1 MTKRILAAA
10 AAALCLSAAGAQ
22 DWSNLL
28 KQAEDNTAFYE
39 TDFSAKYTIKQT
51 KPGRSSS
58 TTEAIIYRRDKASKW
73 TILITGPA
81 KEKGKGYLQSD
92 GTVWFFDPADRRFT
106 FSSISDKFQNTNAS
120 NADFAPQLYYS
131 AYDIV
136 SAKEEILYDKFDCV
150 LFELKAKEDAK
161 SKVEYQV
168 LKLWVTK
175 ADGLVRMKEDY
186 SKNGSQKLRTT
197 AISSYQSIPTNG
209 RKYSVPKEMM
219 IRDELNGKKIN
230 GKMEQETT
238 TITITSPSFAKVGDN
253 VYTKPYLETMSA
265 R

>member
-10 AAALCLSAAGAQ
+10 AAALCLSAACAQ

-58 TTEAIIYRRDKASKW
+58 TTEATIYRRDKASKW

-131 AYDIV
+131 AYDVV
-136 SAKEEILYDKFDCV
+136 SAKEEKLGKLDCV

-197 AISSYQSIPTNG
+197 VIPSYQSVSTTG
-209 RKYSVPKEMM
+209 RKYSIPVSMT
-219 IRDELNGKKIN
+219 IIDELNGKRID

-238 TITITSPSFAKVGDN
+238 TITIASPSFAKVGDN